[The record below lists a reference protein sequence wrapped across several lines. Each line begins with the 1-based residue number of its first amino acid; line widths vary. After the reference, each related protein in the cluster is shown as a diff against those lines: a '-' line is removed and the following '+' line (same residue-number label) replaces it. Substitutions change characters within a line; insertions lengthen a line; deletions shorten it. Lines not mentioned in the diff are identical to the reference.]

1 MVRNCFTAFF
11 LTPIQQQQR
20 QQQQKQ
26 QQQKKNRKSNVSK
39 LAEEKDS
46 DFNKRG
52 ISF

>member
-20 QQQQKQ
+20 QQQQK
-26 QQQKKNRKSNVSK
+26 QQKKNRKSNVSK

>member
-26 QQQKKNRKSNVSK
+26 QKKNNRKSNVSK

>member
-11 LTPIQQQQR
+11 LTPIQR
-20 QQQQKQ
+20 QQQQK